1 MNTNLPNLYTAFD
14 LDRGDDCDALGIVLS
29 ARDLRLEQ
37 MGVLPDDPRRTQTVT
52 AFSVLNDPAKRALY
66 DEKLDSGTPL
76 TWDQI
81 QHLGNF
87 GTIPEAPAQ
96 SSFHQPWQ
104 QGAHQTPPPAPQPEP
119 DTTFG
124 YRFGQPSTEYSSPAF
139 NPFDQQVHNSMSGS
153 SAFSASPVAPFST
166 GHTMNVERP
175 TAGARLGMAW
185 LDFILASMAS
195 GIIVGILGMN
205 TFGGWVITALVMV
218 AYVVGFESVMGATP
232 AKKFFGYEVRD
243 VDTHSRLSAQAA
255 LKRNWWKFLNL
266 VPPGS
271 IITLVMAG
279 YYGSQINGENNMRGG
294 HDKMANAEVVKKQ
307 S

>member
-14 LDRGDDCDALGIVLS
+14 LDRRDDCDALGIVLS

-37 MGVLPDDPRRTQTVT
+37 MGVLPDDPRRTQTVM
-52 AFSVLNDPAKRALY
+52 AFSVLNDPTRRALY

-87 GTIPEAPAQ
+87 GTIPDAPPQ
-96 SSFHQPWQ
+96 QSFHQ
-104 QGAHQTPPPAPQPEP
+104 TPQPAPQPEP

-124 YRFGQPSTEYSSPAF
+124 YQFGQPTAEYSSPAF
-139 NPFDQQVHNSMSGS
+139 NPFDQQVHSSMAGS
-153 SAFSASPVAPFST
+153 SAFSASQVAPF
-166 GHTMNVERP
+166 GFDHTMNVQRP

-185 LDFILASMAS
+185 LDLILASMAS

-205 TFGGWVITALVMV
+205 AFGGWIVTALVMI
-218 AYVVGFESVMGATP
+218 AYVVGSETVMGATP

-243 VDTHSRLSAQAA
+243 VDTHSRLSAQAS

-266 VPPGS
+266 VPPAS
-271 IITLVMAG
+271 IVTLVMAG
-279 YYGSQINGENNMRGG
+279 YYGSQINEENNMRGG
-294 HDKMANAEVVKKQ
+294 HDKLANAEVVKKQ
-307 S
+307 G